1 RKTLKELFD
10 SGGIHDSSE
19 GEVPLRSIPG
29 AALPQ
34 LPVQILVTECDR
46 RGTAMRAEK
55 VFGECLDDGRVI
67 ALAAENVE
75 VGIVRIIR
83 KMAADQRGRD
93 KLHHGIA
100 GDAA

>member
-1 RKTLKELFD
+1 M
-10 SGGIHDSSE
+10 
-19 GEVPLRSIPG
+19 PG

-34 LPVQILVTECDR
+34 PPVLILVTKSDR
-46 RGTAMRAEK
+46 RGAATRAKK
-55 VFGECLDDGRVI
+55 VFGECLDDGGVI

-93 KLHHGIA
+93 ELHHGVA
-100 GDAA
+100 GDPA